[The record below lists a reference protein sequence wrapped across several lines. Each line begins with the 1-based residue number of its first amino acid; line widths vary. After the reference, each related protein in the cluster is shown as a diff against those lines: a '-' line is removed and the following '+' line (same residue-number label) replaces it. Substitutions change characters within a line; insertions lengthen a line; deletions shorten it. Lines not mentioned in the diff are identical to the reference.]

1 MKIKDIAIKN
11 FRLLEDVRL
20 NIEEDITLIVGKN
33 NTGKTSL
40 FEVINMFFSE
50 KNNFSFHDFS
60 QKTYSQFEA
69 SFKIYEAS
77 LKEIDEEKKEE
88 LEKSLISSIP
98 NIQLEIQIE
107 YDKVKDSLINL
118 SEFIS
123 DLDDSKT
130 IATIKLQYQ
139 SKDSFRLFAAF
150 GVRKEKEQK
159 LIEWLNENIT
169 SYYDIKCYGGDNL
182 IEENFKRKLLS
193 VLYFETIQA
202 SRKLDDTKAD
212 KNKTLA
218 VGFSDYYR
226 ETNKDNNEDVESL
239 EKHLKETSTV
249 LNEKYENILKE
260 LLEKLKLFGVEPHL
274 TIPEIVLQAGFDPE
288 NILKNNIKYFYKQDD
303 VTLPENFNGLGYSN
317 LIYLVLKVV
326 SFIEKFKK
334 AAPLSKSDTLT
345 ILIEEPE
352 AHLHPQMQQVFIS
365 QIKRTIKETKEKEG
379 FSVQVIISTHSSHIV
394 TEAGIDV
401 ERSFERIRYFSK
413 LYIRAE
419 KRYKVEVKD
428 FNEFKHKENDK
439 ETFRFLKQ
447 YMSLHRCD
455 IFFADKV
462 ILVEGTTERI
472 LLPLMINKV
481 AENLNN
487 EYVSIIE
494 VGGAYTSK
502 FKELFKFV
510 GVKTLIITDV
520 DSCDSNTKEECC
532 VNTPNAISSN
542 ETLKSWIP
550 RKDSITKLIGAL
562 GNEKYDTESIR
573 IAYQIPEVRE
583 GHCARSLEES
593 IINANI
599 SFFKDSYFTSEKVE
613 KKIKNHFTI
622 FNGKEEDLNKEIIWE
637 LRPKSSS
644 TKTNF
649 AFALMT
655 FDENKTEKEWKV
667 PKYIREGLE
676 WLAGKEDTILDIVDF
691 LKKKIGNDCI

>member
-1 MKIKDIAIKN
+1 MKIKDITIKN
-11 FRLLEDVRL
+11 FRLLEDVSL

-40 FEVINMFFSE
+40 FEVINMFFNE

-69 SFKIYEAS
+69 SFNIYEAAQ
-77 LKEIDEEKKEE
+77 KETDEEKKDE
-88 LEKSLISSIP
+88 LEKSLISSMP

-107 YDKVKDSLINL
+107 YDKAKDSLINL

-123 DLDDSKT
+123 DLDDSKN
-130 IATIKLQYQ
+130 IAIIKLQYQ
-139 SKDSFRLFAAF
+139 SKDSLRLFAAF
-150 GVRKEKEQK
+150 NVRKEKEQK

-169 SYYDIKCYGGDNL
+169 SYYDIKCFGGDNM

-226 ETNKDNNEDVESL
+226 ETNKDNNDDVESL
-239 EKHLKETSTV
+239 EKQLKETSTV
-249 LNEKYENILKE
+249 LNVKYENILKE

-288 NILKNNIKYFYKQDD
+288 NILKNNIKYFYKQND
-303 VTLPENFNGLGYSN
+303 VILPENFNGLGYSN

-334 AAPLSKSDTLT
+334 AAPLNKSETLT

-379 FSVQVIISTHSSHIV
+379 FFVQIIISTHSSHIV

-401 ERSFERIRYFSK
+401 ERSFERIRYFAK
-413 LYIRAE
+413 QFIKGE
-419 KRYKVEVKD
+419 NRYKVEIKD
-428 FNEFKHKENDK
+428 FNEFKHKESDI

-494 VGGAYTSK
+494 VGGAYTVK
-502 FKELFKFV
+502 FKELLKFV
-510 GVKTLIITDV
+510 NTKSLVITDI
-520 DSCDSNTKEECC
+520 DSVNPEDSRKTCPT
-532 VNTPNAISSN
+532 NTPNAKTSNSTLINWLPKKRLISDLN
-542 ETLKSWIP
+542 NCTE
-550 RKDSITKLIGAL
+550 KDKF
-562 GNEKYDTESIR
+562 DTELIR
-573 IAYQIPEVRE
+573 VTYQIKENDSEYV
-583 GHCARSLEES
+583 ARSLEEA
-593 IINANI
+593 IINKNKT
-599 SFFKDSYFTSEKVE
+599 FFSSTYKLGEVDKLVKDSFTLLKD
-613 KKIKNHFTI
+613 
-622 FNGKEEDLNKEIIWE
+622 EDLNKSPYE
-637 LRPKSSS
+637 LAPASGE
-644 TKTNF
+644 KTDF
-649 AFALMT
+649 TFDLMT
-655 FDENKTEKEWKV
+655 FNEKETKLNWNV
-667 PKYIREGLE
+667 PKYIEEGLV
-676 WLAGKEDTILDIVDF
+676 WLVKNEIVE
-691 LKKKIGNDCI
+691 

>member
-1 MKIKDIAIKN
+1 M
-11 FRLLEDVRL
+11 
-20 NIEEDITLIVGKN
+20 
-33 NTGKTSL
+33 
-40 FEVINMFFSE
+40 
-50 KNNFSFHDFS
+50 
-60 QKTYSQFEA
+60 
-69 SFKIYEAS
+69 
-77 LKEIDEEKKEE
+77 
-88 LEKSLISSIP
+88 P

-107 YDKVKDSLINL
+107 YDKAKDSLINL

-123 DLDDSKT
+123 DLDDSKN
-130 IATIKLQYQ
+130 IAIIKLQYQ
-139 SKDSFRLFAAF
+139 SKDSLRLFAAF
-150 GVRKEKEQK
+150 NVRKEKEQK

-169 SYYDIKCYGGDNL
+169 SYYDIKCFGGDNM

-226 ETNKDNNEDVESL
+226 ETNKDNNDDVESL
-239 EKHLKETSTV
+239 EKQLKETSTV
-249 LNEKYENILKE
+249 LNVKYENILKE

-288 NILKNNIKYFYKQDD
+288 NILKNNIKYFYKQND
-303 VTLPENFNGLGYSN
+303 VILPENFNGLGYSN

-334 AAPLSKSDTLT
+334 AAPLNKSETLT

-379 FSVQVIISTHSSHIV
+379 FFVQIIISTHSSHIV

-401 ERSFERIRYFSK
+401 ERSFERIRYFAK
-413 LYIRAE
+413 QFIKGE
-419 KRYKVEVKD
+419 NRYKVEIKD
-428 FNEFKHKENDK
+428 FNEFKHKESDI

-494 VGGAYTSK
+494 VGGAYTVK
-502 FKELFKFV
+502 FKELLKFV
-510 GVKTLIITDV
+510 NTKSLVITDI
-520 DSCDSNTKEECC
+520 DSVNPEDSRKTCPT
-532 VNTPNAISSN
+532 NTPNAKTSNSTLINWLPKKRLISDLN
-542 ETLKSWIP
+542 NCTE
-550 RKDSITKLIGAL
+550 KDKF
-562 GNEKYDTESIR
+562 DTELIR
-573 IAYQIPEVRE
+573 VTYQIKENDSEYV
-583 GHCARSLEES
+583 ARSLEEA
-593 IINANI
+593 IINKNKT
-599 SFFKDSYFTSEKVE
+599 FFSSTYKLGEVDKLVKDSFTLLKD
-613 KKIKNHFTI
+613 
-622 FNGKEEDLNKEIIWE
+622 EDLNKSPYE
-637 LRPKSSS
+637 LAPASGE
-644 TKTNF
+644 KTDF
-649 AFALMT
+649 TFDLMT
-655 FDENKTEKEWKV
+655 FNEKETKLNWNV
-667 PKYIREGLE
+667 PKYIEEGLV
-676 WLAGKEDTILDIVDF
+676 WLVKNEIVE
-691 LKKKIGNDCI
+691 

>member
-1 MKIKDIAIKN
+1 MKIKDIAINN
-11 FRLLEDVRL
+11 FRLLEEVKL
-20 NIEEDITLIVGKN
+20 NIEDDLTLIVGKN

-60 QKTYSQFEA
+60 QTTYSKFED

-77 LKEIDEEKKEE
+77 VKETDEEKKEA
-88 LEKSLISSIP
+88 LERSLISSMPI
-98 NIQLEIQIE
+98 IQLQIQIE
-107 YDKVKDSLINL
+107 YDKAKDSLTNI

-123 DLDDSKT
+123 DLDDTKNT
-130 IATIKLQYQ
+130 ATIKLQYQ
-139 SKDSFRLFAAF
+139 SKDSFRLFGTF
-150 GVRKEKEQK
+150 GVRKEKTQT

-182 IEENFKRKLLS
+182 IEENFKRKLFT

-239 EKHLKETSTV
+239 EKQLKKTSAV

-260 LLEKLKLFGVEPHL
+260 LLEKLKVFGVEPHL

-288 NILKNNIKYFYKQDD
+288 NILKNNIKYFYKQNDI
-303 VTLPENFNGLGYSN
+303 TLPENFNGLGYSN

-334 AAPLSKSDTLT
+334 AAPLNKSEALV

-365 QIKRTIKETKEKEG
+365 QIKRTIKETKEKENLA
-379 FSVQVIISTHSSHIV
+379 VQVIISTHSSHIV

-401 ERSFERIRYFSK
+401 DRSFERIRYFSK
-413 LYIRAE
+413 LYAQKE

-428 FNEFKHKENDK
+428 LNEFQKVSDK

-447 YMSLHRCD
+447 YMTLHRCD
-455 IFFADKV
+455 IFFADKL

-472 LLPLMINKV
+472 LLPLMINK
-481 AENLNN
+481 AAKNLNN
-487 EYVSIIE
+487 EYISIIE

-502 FKELFKFV
+502 FKELLKFINAKSLV
-510 GVKTLIITDV
+510 ITDIDSV
-520 DSCDSNTKEECC
+520 DPADSRKTCP
-532 VNTPNAISSN
+532 TDTANAVTSN
-542 ETLKSWIP
+542 STLLNWLPK
-550 RKDSITKLIGAL
+550 KKLISDLIACTDK
-562 GNEKYDTESIR
+562 EKFDTDLIR
-573 IAYQIPEVRE
+573 VAYQIQEDVSTYV
-583 GHCARSLEES
+583 ARSLEEA
-593 IINANI
+593 IINRNKTFFI
-599 SFFKDSYFTSEKVE
+599 SKYKEEEVE
-613 KKIKNHFTI
+613 KTVQDSFSLLKGKDLANKPYDLAPASGEKTDFT
-622 FNGKEEDLNKEIIWE
+622 FD
-637 LRPKSSS
+637 
-644 TKTNF
+644 
-649 AFALMT
+649 LMT
-655 FDENKTEKEWKV
+655 FNESETKQNWSV
-667 PKYIREGLE
+667 PKYIEEGLV
-676 WLAGKEDTILDIVDF
+676 WLANNEIAK
-691 LKKKIGNDCI
+691 

>member
-1 MKIKDIAIKN
+1 MKIKNIAINN
-11 FRLLEDVRL
+11 FRLLEEVKL
-20 NIEEDITLIVGKN
+20 NIEDDLTLIVGKN

-60 QKTYSQFEA
+60 QTTYSKFED

-77 LKEIDEEKKEE
+77 VKETDEEKKEV
-88 LEKSLISSIP
+88 LEMALISSMP
-98 NIQLEIQIE
+98 YIQLQIQIE

-123 DLDDSKT
+123 DLDDSKN

-139 SKDSFRLFAAF
+139 SKDSLKLFGSFEA
-150 GVRKEKEQK
+150 RKEKSQK

-169 SYYDIKCYGGDNL
+169 SYYDIKCYGGDNV
-182 IEENFKRKLLS
+182 IEENFKRKLFT

-202 SRKLDDTKAD
+202 SRKLDDTKSD

-226 ETNKDNNEDVESL
+226 ETNKDNNEDVENL
-239 EKHLKETSTV
+239 EKQLKLTSSD
-249 LNEKYENILKE
+249 LEKKYEKILNE

-288 NILKNNIKYFYKQDD
+288 NILKNNIKYFYKQDG
-303 VTLPENFNGLGYSN
+303 VQLPENFNGLGYSN

-334 AAPLSKSDTLT
+334 AAPLNKSETLT

-365 QIKRTIKETKEKEG
+365 QIKRTLKETKEKENL
-379 FSVQVIISTHSSHIV
+379 SVQVIISTHSSHIV

-401 ERSFERIRYFSK
+401 DRSFERIRYFSK
-413 LYIRAE
+413 VYDNTE

-428 FNEFKHKENDK
+428 FNEFRKETDK

-447 YMSLHRCD
+447 YMTLHRCD
-455 IFFADKV
+455 VFFADKI

-472 LLPLMINKV
+472 LLPLMINK
-481 AENLNN
+481 AAKSLNN

-494 VGGAYTSK
+494 VGGAYTVK
-502 FKELFKFV
+502 FKELLKFINAKCLV
-510 GVKTLIITDV
+510 ITDIDSVNPSDSRKACQTDTANAETSNSTLLNWLPKKKLIIELISCTDKDKFDTDLIRV
-520 DSCDSNTKEECC
+520 TYQCKEDSSTY
-532 VNTPNAISSN
+532 V
-542 ETLKSWIP
+542 
-550 RKDSITKLIGAL
+550 
-562 GNEKYDTESIR
+562 
-573 IAYQIPEVRE
+573 
-583 GHCARSLEES
+583 ARSLEEA
-593 IINANI
+593 IINRNKD
-599 SFFKDSYFTSEKVE
+599 FFASKY
-613 KKIKNHFTI
+613 KI
-622 FNGKEEDLNKEIIWE
+622 EEDEKLVQDSFNLLKGKDIA
-637 LRPKSSS
+637 KSQPYNLAPASGE
-644 TKTNF
+644 KTDF
-649 AFALMT
+649 TFDLMT
-655 FDENKTEKEWKV
+655 FSETETKLEWKV
-667 PKYIREGLE
+667 PKYIEEGLM
-676 WLAGKEDTILDIVDF
+676 WLANNEIAK
-691 LKKKIGNDCI
+691 

>member
-1 MKIKDIAIKN
+1 MKIKNITIKN
-11 FRLLEDVRL
+11 FRLLENVSL

-40 FEVINMFFSE
+40 FEVINMFFNE

-60 QKTYSQFEA
+60 QETYSQFEA
-69 SFKIYEAS
+69 SFNIYEAAQ
-77 LKEIDEEKKEE
+77 KETDEEIKDE
-88 LEKSLISSIP
+88 LEKSLISSMP
-98 NIQLEIQIE
+98 NIQLEIQID
-107 YDKVKDSLINL
+107 YDKAKDSLINL

-123 DLDDSKT
+123 DLDDSKN
-130 IATIKLQYQ
+130 IAIIKLQYQ
-139 SKDSFRLFAAF
+139 SKDSLRLFAAF
-150 GVRKEKEQK
+150 NVRKEKEQK
-159 LIEWLNENIT
+159 LIEWLNKNIT
-169 SYYDIKCYGGDNL
+169 SYYDIKCFGGDNL

-226 ETNKDNNEDVESL
+226 ETNKDNNDDVESL
-239 EKHLKETSTV
+239 DKQLKETSIV

-288 NILKNNIKYFYKQDD
+288 NILKNNIKYFYKQND
-303 VTLPENFNGLGYSN
+303 VILPENFNGLGYSN

-334 AAPLSKSDTLT
+334 AAPLNKSETLT

-379 FSVQVIISTHSSHIV
+379 VFVQIIISTHSSHIV

-401 ERSFERIRYFSK
+401 ERSFERIRYFAK
-413 LYIRAE
+413 QFIKGE
-419 KRYKVEVKD
+419 NRYKIEIKD
-428 FNEFKHKENDK
+428 FNEFKHKESDK

-462 ILVEGTTERI
+462 ILVEGPTERI

-481 AENLNN
+481 AENINN

-494 VGGAYTSK
+494 VGGAYTVK
-502 FKELFKFV
+502 FKELLKFV
-510 GVKTLIITDV
+510 NTKSLVITDI
-520 DSCDSNTKEECC
+520 DSVNPEESRRTCPT
-532 VNTPNAISSN
+532 NTPNAKTSNSTLIYWLPKKRLISDLNNCPESD
-542 ETLKSWIP
+542 KF
-550 RKDSITKLIGAL
+550 
-562 GNEKYDTESIR
+562 DTELIR
-573 IAYQIPEVRE
+573 VAYQIKEDDSEYV
-583 GHCARSLEES
+583 ARSLEEA
-593 IINANI
+593 IINKNKT
-599 SFFKDSYFTSEKVE
+599 FFSSTYKLDEVDKLVKDSFTLLKD
-613 KKIKNHFTI
+613 
-622 FNGKEEDLNKEIIWE
+622 EDLNKSPYE
-637 LRPKSSS
+637 LAPVSGE
-644 TKTNF
+644 KTDF
-649 AFALMT
+649 TFDLMT
-655 FDENKTEKEWKV
+655 FNEKETKLNWNV
-667 PKYIREGLE
+667 PKYIEEGLV
-676 WLAGKEDTILDIVDF
+676 WLAKNEIVE
-691 LKKKIGNDCI
+691 

>member
-1 MKIKDIAIKN
+1 MKIKDITIKN
-11 FRLLEDVRL
+11 FRLLEDVSL

-40 FEVINMFFSE
+40 FEVINMFFNE

-69 SFKIYEAS
+69 SFNIYEAAQ
-77 LKEIDEEKKEE
+77 KETDEEKKDE
-88 LEKSLISSIP
+88 LEKSLISSMP
-98 NIQLEIQIE
+98 NIQIEIQIE
-107 YDKVKDSLINL
+107 YDKAKDSLINL

-123 DLDDSKT
+123 DLDDSKN
-130 IATIKLQYQ
+130 IAILKLQYR
-139 SKDSFRLFAAF
+139 SKDSLRLFAAF
-150 GVRKEKEQK
+150 NVRKEKEQK

-169 SYYDIKCYGGDNL
+169 SYYDIKCFGGDNL

-226 ETNKDNNEDVESL
+226 ETNKDNNDDVESL
-239 EKHLKETSTV
+239 EKQLKETSTV

-288 NILKNNIKYFYKQDD
+288 NILKNNIKYFYKQND
-303 VTLPENFNGLGYSN
+303 VILPENFNGLGYSN

-334 AAPLSKSDTLT
+334 AAPLNKSETLT

-379 FSVQVIISTHSSHIV
+379 ILVQIIISTHSSHIV

-401 ERSFERIRYFSK
+401 ERSFERIRYFAK
-413 LYIRAE
+413 QFIKGE
-419 KRYKVEVKD
+419 NRYKIEIKD
-428 FNEFKHKENDK
+428 FNEFKHKESDR

-462 ILVEGTTERI
+462 ILVEGPTERI
-472 LLPLMINKV
+472 ILPLMINKV

-494 VGGAYTSK
+494 VGGAYTVK
-502 FKELFKFV
+502 FKELLKFV
-510 GVKTLIITDV
+510 NTKSLVITDI
-520 DSCDSNTKEECC
+520 DSVNPEDSRRTCPT
-532 VNTPNAISSN
+532 NTPNAKTSN
-542 ETLKSWIP
+542 STLINWVPKKRLINDLNTCP
-550 RKDSITKLIGAL
+550 EKDKF
-562 GNEKYDTESIR
+562 DTELIR
-573 IAYQIPEVRE
+573 VAYQIKEDDSEYV
-583 GHCARSLEES
+583 ARSLEEA
-593 IINANI
+593 IINKNKT
-599 SFFKDSYFTSEKVE
+599 FFSSTYKLGEVDKLVKDSFTLLKD
-613 KKIKNHFTI
+613 
-622 FNGKEEDLNKEIIWE
+622 EDLNKSPYE
-637 LRPKSSS
+637 LAPASGE
-644 TKTNF
+644 KTDF
-649 AFALMT
+649 TFDLMT
-655 FDENKTEKEWKV
+655 FNEKESKLNWNV
-667 PKYIREGLE
+667 PKYIEEGLV
-676 WLAGKEDTILDIVDF
+676 WLVKNEIVE
-691 LKKKIGNDCI
+691 

>member
-1 MKIKDIAIKN
+1 MKIKEIAIKN
-11 FRLLEDVRL
+11 FRLLEDVSL

-40 FEVINMFFSE
+40 FEVINMFFNE

-69 SFKIYEAS
+69 SFNIYEAS
-77 LKEIDEEKKEE
+77 QKETDEEKKDE
-88 LEKSLISSIP
+88 LEKSLISSMP

-107 YDKVKDSLINL
+107 YDKAKDSLINL

-123 DLDDSKT
+123 DLDDSKNT
-130 IATIKLQYQ
+130 ATIKLQYQ

-169 SYYDIKCYGGDNL
+169 SYFDIKCYGGDNL
-182 IEENFKRKLLS
+182 IEENLKRKLFS
-193 VLYFETIQA
+193 VLCFETIQA

-226 ETNKDNNEDVESL
+226 ESNKDNNEDVESL
-239 EKHLKETSTV
+239 EKQLKETSTV

-288 NILKNNIKYFYKQDD
+288 IILKNNIKYFYKQND
-303 VTLPENFNGLGYSN
+303 VTLPENYNGLGYSN

-334 AAPLSKSDTLT
+334 AAPLNKSETLT

-379 FSVQVIISTHSSHIV
+379 VSVQIILSTHSSHVV

-401 ERSFERIRYFSK
+401 ERSFERIRYFAK
-413 LYIRAE
+413 QFVKGE
-419 KRYKVEVKD
+419 KRYKIEIKD
-428 FNEFKHKENDK
+428 FNEFKHKESDK

-462 ILVEGTTERI
+462 ILVEGPTERI

-481 AENLNN
+481 AINLNN

-494 VGGAYTSK
+494 VGGAYTVK
-502 FKELFKFV
+502 FKELLKFV
-510 GVKTLIITDV
+510 NTKSLVITDIDSVNPEDSRKACPTATENAKTSNSTLINWLPKKRI
-520 DSCDSNTKEECC
+520 
-532 VNTPNAISSN
+532 IS
-542 ETLKSWIP
+542 
-550 RKDSITKLIGAL
+550 DLIDCPE
-562 GNEKYDTESIR
+562 NDKYDSELIR
-573 IAYQIPEVRE
+573 VAYQIKEDGSEYV
-583 GHCARSLEES
+583 ARSLEEA
-593 IINANI
+593 IINKNKT
-599 SFFKDSYFTSEKVE
+599 FFSSTYKLEEVDKLVKDSFALLK
-613 KKIKNHFTI
+613 
-622 FNGKEEDLNKEIIWE
+622 GEDLNKSPYE
-637 LRPKSSS
+637 LAPASGE
-644 TKTNF
+644 KTDF
-649 AFALMT
+649 TFDLMT
-655 FDENKTEKEWKV
+655 FNEKEAKLNWNV
-667 PKYIREGLE
+667 PKYIEEGLV
-676 WLAGKEDTILDIVDF
+676 WLAKNEIVD
-691 LKKKIGNDCI
+691 

>member
-1 MKIKDIAIKN
+1 MKINNITIKN
-11 FRLLEDVRL
+11 FRLLEDVSL

-40 FEVINMFFSE
+40 FEVINMFFNE

-69 SFKIYEAS
+69 NFSIYEAA
-77 LKEIDEEKKEE
+77 KRETDEEKKDE
-88 LEKSLISSIP
+88 LEKSLISSMP
-98 NIQLEIQIE
+98 NIQIEIKIV
-107 YDKVKDSLINL
+107 YDKAKDSLINL

-123 DLDDSKT
+123 DLDDSKN
-130 IATIKLQYQ
+130 IAIIKLQYQ
-139 SKDSFRLFAAF
+139 SRDSLRLFAAF
-150 GVRKEKEQK
+150 NVRKEKEQK

-169 SYYDIKCYGGDNL
+169 SYYDIKCFGGDNL

-193 VLYFETIQA
+193 VLHFETIQA

-226 ETNKDNNEDVESL
+226 ETNKDNNDDVESL
-239 EKHLKETSTV
+239 EKKLKETSTV
-249 LNEKYENILKE
+249 LNEKYEIILKE
-260 LLEKLKLFGVEPHL
+260 LLKKLKLFGVEPHL

-288 NILKNNIKYFYKQDD
+288 NILKNNIKYFYKQND
-303 VTLPENFNGLGYSN
+303 VILPENFNGLGYSN

-334 AAPLSKSDTLT
+334 AAPLNKSETLT

-379 FSVQVIISTHSSHIV
+379 VSVQIIISTHSSHIV

-401 ERSFERIRYFSK
+401 ERSFERIRYFAK
-413 LYIRAE
+413 QFIKGE
-419 KRYKVEVKD
+419 NRYKIEIKD
-428 FNEFKHKENDK
+428 FNEFKHKESDN

-462 ILVEGTTERI
+462 ILVEGPTERI

-494 VGGAYTSK
+494 VGGAYTVK
-502 FKELFKFV
+502 FKELLKFV
-510 GVKTLIITDV
+510 NTRSLVITDI
-520 DSCDSNTKEECC
+520 DSVNPEDSRKTCPT
-532 VNTPNAISSN
+532 NTPNAKTSNSTLINWLPKKRLISELN
-542 ETLKSWIP
+542 NCPE
-550 RKDSITKLIGAL
+550 KDKF
-562 GNEKYDTESIR
+562 DTELIR
-573 IAYQIPEVRE
+573 VAYQIKEDDSEYV
-583 GHCARSLEES
+583 ARSLEEA
-593 IINANI
+593 IINKNKT
-599 SFFKDSYFTSEKVE
+599 FFSSTYKLGEVDKLVKDSFTLLKDKDLKKSPYELAPESGEKTD
-613 KKIKNHFTI
+613 FT
-622 FNGKEEDLNKEIIWE
+622 FD
-637 LRPKSSS
+637 
-644 TKTNF
+644 
-649 AFALMT
+649 LMT
-655 FDENKTEKEWKV
+655 FNEKETKLNWNI
-667 PKYIREGLE
+667 PKYIEEGLV
-676 WLAGKEDTILDIVDF
+676 WLVKNEIVE
-691 LKKKIGNDCI
+691 

>member
-1 MKIKDIAIKN
+1 MKIKDVSIKN
-11 FRLLEDVRL
+11 FRLLEDIRL
-20 NIEEDITLIVGKN
+20 NVEEDITLIVGKN

-40 FEVINMFFSE
+40 FEIANMFFSE

-60 QKTYSQFEA
+60 QSTYVQFEEC
-69 SFKIYEAS
+69 F
-77 LKEIDEEKKEE
+77 EIFEE
-88 LEKSLISSIP
+88 LRTETNEERKEVLEMHLINSMPCI
-98 NIQLEIQIE
+98 ILVIQIE
-107 YDKVKDSLINL
+107 YDKKKDSLINL

-123 DLDDSKT
+123 DLDDAQN
-130 IATIKLQYQ
+130 IAMIKLQYQ
-139 SKDSFRLFAAF
+139 SKDSFRLFTSFVA
-150 GVRKEKEQK
+150 RKENEQK

-193 VLYFETIQA
+193 VLSFETIQA
-202 SRKLDDTKAD
+202 SRKLDDTKSD

-218 VGFSDYYR
+218 VSFSDYYR
-226 ETNKDNNEDVESL
+226 EINKDNNDDVESL
-239 EKHLKETSTV
+239 EKQLKETSVV
-249 LNEKYENILKE
+249 LNEKYENILEE
-260 LLEKLKLFGVEPHL
+260 LLKKLKLFGVEPHL

-288 NILKNNIKYFYKQDD
+288 NILRNNIKYFYKQNN

-334 AAPLSKSDTLT
+334 ATPLNKSETLT

-379 FSVQVIISTHSSHIV
+379 LSVQVIISTHSSHIV

-413 LYIRAE
+413 LYVKDE
-419 KRYKVEVKD
+419 KRYKIEVKD
-428 FNEFKHKENDK
+428 FNNFKHKDSDK

-487 EYVSIIE
+487 EYVSMIE
-494 VGGAYTSK
+494 VGGAYTAK
-502 FKELFKFV
+502 FKELVKFV
-510 GVKTLIITDV
+510 NTKSLVITDI
-520 DSCDSNTKEECC
+520 DSVNPAEHRKACPTTTINAETSN
-532 VNTPNAISSN
+532 S
-542 ETLKSWIP
+542 TLLNWLPK
-550 RKDSITKLIGAL
+550 KKLISDL
-562 GNEKYDTESIR
+562 INCSENDKFDSDLIR
-573 IAYQIPEVRE
+573 VAYQIKEIDSNYV
-583 GHCARSLEES
+583 ARSLEEA
-593 IINANI
+593 IINKNKA
-599 SFFKDSYFTSEKVE
+599 FFGAKYKIEEVDKLVKDFFLLLKNKDLDVSPYELAPNSNEKTDFT
-613 KKIKNHFTI
+613 F
-622 FNGKEEDLNKEIIWE
+622 D
-637 LRPKSSS
+637 
-644 TKTNF
+644 
-649 AFALMT
+649 LMT
-655 FDENKTEKEWKV
+655 FNENEAKLKWDV
-667 PKYIREGLE
+667 PKYIEEGLV
-676 WLAGKEDTILDIVDF
+676 WLANNEIEK
-691 LKKKIGNDCI
+691 

>member
-1 MKIKDIAIKN
+1 
-11 FRLLEDVRL
+11 
-20 NIEEDITLIVGKN
+20 
-33 NTGKTSL
+33 
-40 FEVINMFFSE
+40 MFFNE
-50 KNNFSFHDFS
+50 KNNFSLHDFS

-69 SFKIYEAS
+69 SFNIYEAAQ
-77 LKEIDEEKKEE
+77 KETDEEKKDE
-88 LEKSLISSIP
+88 LEKSLISSMP

-107 YDKVKDSLINL
+107 YDKANDSLINL

-123 DLDDSKT
+123 DLDDSKN
-130 IATIKLQYQ
+130 IAIIKLQYQ
-139 SKDSFRLFAAF
+139 SKDSLRLFAAF
-150 GVRKEKEQK
+150 NVRKEKEQK

-169 SYYDIKCYGGDNL
+169 SYYDIKCFGGDNL

-226 ETNKDNNEDVESL
+226 ETNKDNNDDVESL
-239 EKHLKETSTV
+239 EKQLKETSIV

-288 NILKNNIKYFYKQDD
+288 NILKNNIKYFYKQND
-303 VTLPENFNGLGYSN
+303 VILPENFNGLGYSN

-334 AAPLSKSDTLT
+334 AAPLNKSETLT

-379 FSVQVIISTHSSHIV
+379 VFVQIIISTHSSHIV

-401 ERSFERIRYFSK
+401 ERSFERIRYFAK
-413 LYIRAE
+413 QFIKGE
-419 KRYKVEVKD
+419 NRYKIEIKD
-428 FNEFKHKENDK
+428 FNEFKHKESDK

-462 ILVEGTTERI
+462 ILVEGPTERI

-494 VGGAYTSK
+494 VGGAYTVK
-502 FKELFKFV
+502 FKELLKFV
-510 GVKTLIITDV
+510 NNKSLVITDI
-520 DSCDSNTKEECC
+520 DSVNPEDSRRTCPT
-532 VNTPNAISSN
+532 NTPNAKTSNSTLINWLPKKRLISDLN
-542 ETLKSWIP
+542 NCPE
-550 RKDSITKLIGAL
+550 KDKF
-562 GNEKYDTESIR
+562 DTELIR
-573 IAYQIPEVRE
+573 VAYQIKEDDSEYV
-583 GHCARSLEES
+583 ARSLEEA
-593 IINANI
+593 IINNNKT
-599 SFFKDSYFTSEKVE
+599 FFSSTYKLGEVDKLVKDSFTLLKD
-613 KKIKNHFTI
+613 
-622 FNGKEEDLNKEIIWE
+622 EDLNKSPYE
-637 LRPKSSS
+637 LAPASGEKSDF
-644 TKTNF
+644 TF
-649 AFALMT
+649 DLMT
-655 FDENKTEKEWKV
+655 FNEKETKLNWNV
-667 PKYIREGLE
+667 PKYIEEGLV
-676 WLAGKEDTILDIVDF
+676 WLAKNEIVE
-691 LKKKIGNDCI
+691 

>member
-1 MKIKDIAIKN
+1 MKIKDITIKN
-11 FRLLEDVRL
+11 FRLLEDVSL

-40 FEVINMFFSE
+40 FEVINMFFNE

-69 SFKIYEAS
+69 SFNIYEAAQ
-77 LKEIDEEKKEE
+77 KETDEEKKDE
-88 LEKSLISSIP
+88 LEKSLISSMP

-107 YDKVKDSLINL
+107 YDKAKDSLINL

-123 DLDDSKT
+123 DLDDSKN
-130 IATIKLQYQ
+130 IAIIKLQYQ
-139 SKDSFRLFAAF
+139 SKDSLRLFTAF
-150 GVRKEKEQK
+150 NVRKEKGQK

-169 SYYDIKCYGGDNL
+169 SYYDIKCFGGDNL

-226 ETNKDNNEDVESL
+226 ETNKDNNDDVESL
-239 EKHLKETSTV
+239 EKQLKETSTV

-288 NILKNNIKYFYKQDD
+288 NILKNNIKYFYKQND
-303 VTLPENFNGLGYSN
+303 VILPENFNGLGYSN

-334 AAPLSKSDTLT
+334 AAPLNKSETLT

-379 FSVQVIISTHSSHIV
+379 VFVQIIISTHSSHIV

-401 ERSFERIRYFSK
+401 ERSFERIRYFAK
-413 LYIRAE
+413 QFIKGE
-419 KRYKVEVKD
+419 NRYKIEIKD
-428 FNEFKHKENDK
+428 FNEFKHKESDK

-462 ILVEGTTERI
+462 ILVEGPTERI

-481 AENLNN
+481 AESLNN

-494 VGGAYTSK
+494 VGGAYTVK
-502 FKELFKFV
+502 FKELLKFV
-510 GVKTLIITDV
+510 NTKSLVITDI
-520 DSCDSNTKEECC
+520 DSVNPEDSRRTCPT
-532 VNTPNAISSN
+532 NTPNAKTSNSTLINWLPKKRLISDLN
-542 ETLKSWIP
+542 NCPE
-550 RKDSITKLIGAL
+550 KDKF
-562 GNEKYDTESIR
+562 DTELIR
-573 IAYQIPEVRE
+573 VAYQIKEDDSEYV
-583 GHCARSLEES
+583 ARSLEEA
-593 IINANI
+593 IINKNKI
-599 SFFKDSYFTSEKVE
+599 FFSSTYKLGEVDKLVKDSFTLLKD
-613 KKIKNHFTI
+613 
-622 FNGKEEDLNKEIIWE
+622 EDLNKSPYE
-637 LRPKSSS
+637 LAPASGE
-644 TKTNF
+644 KTDF
-649 AFALMT
+649 TFDLMT
-655 FDENKTEKEWKV
+655 FNEKETKLNWNV
-667 PKYIREGLE
+667 PKYIEEGLV
-676 WLAGKEDTILDIVDF
+676 WLVKNEIVE
-691 LKKKIGNDCI
+691 

>member
-1 MKIKDIAIKN
+1 MKIKDITIKN
-11 FRLLEDVRL
+11 FRLLEDVSL

-40 FEVINMFFSE
+40 FEVINMFFNE

-69 SFKIYEAS
+69 SFNIYEAAQ
-77 LKEIDEEKKEE
+77 KETDEEKKDE

-107 YDKVKDSLINL
+107 YDKAKDSLINL

-123 DLDDSKT
+123 DLDDSKN
-130 IATIKLQYQ
+130 IAIIKLQYQ
-139 SKDSFRLFAAF
+139 SKDSLRLFAAF
-150 GVRKEKEQK
+150 NVRKEKEQK

-169 SYYDIKCYGGDNL
+169 SYYDIKCFGGDNL

-226 ETNKDNNEDVESL
+226 ETNKDNNDDVESL
-239 EKHLKETSTV
+239 EKQLKETSTV

-288 NILKNNIKYFYKQDD
+288 NILKNNIKYFYKQND
-303 VTLPENFNGLGYSN
+303 VILPENFNGLGYSN

-326 SFIEKFKK
+326 SYIEKFKK
-334 AAPLSKSDTLT
+334 AAPLNKSETLT

-379 FSVQVIISTHSSHIV
+379 VFVQIIISTHSSHIV

-401 ERSFERIRYFSK
+401 ERSFERIRYFAK
-413 LYIRAE
+413 QFIKGE
-419 KRYKVEVKD
+419 NRYKIEIKD
-428 FNEFKHKENDK
+428 FNEFKHKESDK

-462 ILVEGTTERI
+462 ILVEGPTERI

-481 AENLNN
+481 AESLNN

-494 VGGAYTSK
+494 VGGAYTVK
-502 FKELFKFV
+502 FKELLKFV
-510 GVKTLIITDV
+510 NTKSLVITDI
-520 DSCDSNTKEECC
+520 DSVNPEDSRRTCPT
-532 VNTPNAISSN
+532 NTPNAKTSNSTLINWLPKKRLISDLN
-542 ETLKSWIP
+542 NCPE
-550 RKDSITKLIGAL
+550 KDKF
-562 GNEKYDTESIR
+562 DTELIR
-573 IAYQIPEVRE
+573 VAYQIKEDDSEYV
-583 GHCARSLEES
+583 ARSLEEA
-593 IINANI
+593 IINKNKI
-599 SFFKDSYFTSEKVE
+599 FFSSTYKLGEVDKLVKDSFTLLKD
-613 KKIKNHFTI
+613 
-622 FNGKEEDLNKEIIWE
+622 EDLNKSPYE
-637 LRPKSSS
+637 LAPASGE
-644 TKTNF
+644 KTDF
-649 AFALMT
+649 TFDLMT
-655 FDENKTEKEWKV
+655 FNEKETKLNWNV
-667 PKYIREGLE
+667 PKYIEEGLV
-676 WLAGKEDTILDIVDF
+676 WLVKNEIVE
-691 LKKKIGNDCI
+691 LY

>member
-1 MKIKDIAIKN
+1 MKIKDITIKN
-11 FRLLEDVRL
+11 FRLLEDVSL

-40 FEVINMFFSE
+40 FEVINMFFNE

-69 SFKIYEAS
+69 SFNIYEAAQ
-77 LKEIDEEKKEE
+77 KETDEEKKDE
-88 LEKSLISSIP
+88 LEKSLISSMP
-98 NIQLEIQIE
+98 NIQLVIQIE
-107 YDKVKDSLINL
+107 YDKAKDSLINL

-123 DLDDSKT
+123 DLDDSKN
-130 IATIKLQYQ
+130 IAIIKLQYQ
-139 SKDSFRLFAAF
+139 SKDSLRLFAGF
-150 GVRKEKEQK
+150 NVRKEKEQK

-169 SYYDIKCYGGDNL
+169 SYYDIKCFGGDNL

-226 ETNKDNNEDVESL
+226 ETNKDNNDDVESL
-239 EKHLKETSTV
+239 EKQLKETSTV

-288 NILKNNIKYFYKQDD
+288 NILKNNIKYFYKQND
-303 VTLPENFNGLGYSN
+303 VILPENFNGLGYSN

-334 AAPLSKSDTLT
+334 AAPLNKSETLT

-379 FSVQVIISTHSSHIV
+379 VFVQIIISTHSSHIV

-401 ERSFERIRYFSK
+401 ERSFERIRYFAK
-413 LYIRAE
+413 QFIKGE
-419 KRYKVEVKD
+419 NRYKIEIKD
-428 FNEFKHKENDK
+428 FNEFKHKESDK

-462 ILVEGTTERI
+462 ILVEGPTERI

-494 VGGAYTSK
+494 VGGAYTVK
-502 FKELFKFV
+502 FKELLKFV
-510 GVKTLIITDV
+510 NTKSLVITDI
-520 DSCDSNTKEECC
+520 DSVNPEDSRRTCPT
-532 VNTPNAISSN
+532 NTPNAKTSNSTLINWLPKKRLISDLN
-542 ETLKSWIP
+542 NCPE
-550 RKDSITKLIGAL
+550 KDKF
-562 GNEKYDTESIR
+562 DTELIR
-573 IAYQIPEVRE
+573 VAYQIKEDDSEYV
-583 GHCARSLEES
+583 ARSLEEA
-593 IINANI
+593 IINKNKT
-599 SFFKDSYFTSEKVE
+599 FFSSTYKIGEVDKLVKDSFTLLKD
-613 KKIKNHFTI
+613 
-622 FNGKEEDLNKEIIWE
+622 EDLNKSPYE
-637 LRPKSSS
+637 LAPASAE
-644 TKTNF
+644 KTDF
-649 AFALMT
+649 TFDLMT
-655 FDENKTEKEWKV
+655 FNEKETKLNWNV
-667 PKYIREGLE
+667 PKYIEEGLV
-676 WLAGKEDTILDIVDF
+676 WLAKNEIVE
-691 LKKKIGNDCI
+691 

>member
-1 MKIKDIAIKN
+1 MKIKDITIKN
-11 FRLLEDVRL
+11 FRLLEDVSL

-40 FEVINMFFSE
+40 FEVINMFFNE

-69 SFKIYEAS
+69 SFNIYEAAQ
-77 LKEIDEEKKEE
+77 KETDEEKKDE
-88 LEKSLISSIP
+88 LEKSLISSMP

-107 YDKVKDSLINL
+107 YDKAKDSLINL

-123 DLDDSKT
+123 DLDDSKN
-130 IATIKLQYQ
+130 IAIIKLQYQ
-139 SKDSFRLFAAF
+139 SKDSLRLFAAF
-150 GVRKEKEQK
+150 NVRKEKEQK

-169 SYYDIKCYGGDNL
+169 SYYDIKCFGGDNL

-226 ETNKDNNEDVESL
+226 ETNKDNNDDVESL
-239 EKHLKETSTV
+239 EKQLKETSTV

-288 NILKNNIKYFYKQDD
+288 NILKNNIKYFYKQND
-303 VTLPENFNGLGYSN
+303 VILPENFNGLGYSN

-334 AAPLSKSDTLT
+334 AAPLNKSETLT

-379 FSVQVIISTHSSHIV
+379 VFVQIIISTHSSHIV

-401 ERSFERIRYFSK
+401 ERSFERIRYFAK
-413 LYIRAE
+413 QFIKGE
-419 KRYKVEVKD
+419 NRYKIEIKD
-428 FNEFKHKENDK
+428 FNEFKHKESDK

-462 ILVEGTTERI
+462 ILVEGPTERI

-481 AENLNN
+481 AESLNN

-494 VGGAYTSK
+494 VGGAYTVK
-502 FKELFKFV
+502 FKELLKFV
-510 GVKTLIITDV
+510 NTKSLVITDIDSVNPEDSRRTCPTNTLNAKTSNSTLI
-520 DSCDSNTKEECC
+520 NWLPKKRL
-532 VNTPNAISSN
+532 ISDLN
-542 ETLKSWIP
+542 NCPE
-550 RKDSITKLIGAL
+550 KDKF
-562 GNEKYDTESIR
+562 DTELIR
-573 IAYQIPEVRE
+573 VAYQIKEDDSEYV
-583 GHCARSLEES
+583 ARSLEEA
-593 IINANI
+593 IINKNKI
-599 SFFKDSYFTSEKVE
+599 FFSSTYKLGEVDKLVKDSFTLLKD
-613 KKIKNHFTI
+613 
-622 FNGKEEDLNKEIIWE
+622 EDLNKSPYE
-637 LRPKSSS
+637 LAPASGE
-644 TKTNF
+644 KTDF
-649 AFALMT
+649 TFDLMT
-655 FDENKTEKEWKV
+655 FNEKETKLNWNV
-667 PKYIREGLE
+667 PKYIEEGLV
-676 WLAGKEDTILDIVDF
+676 WLVKNEIVE
-691 LKKKIGNDCI
+691 